1 VNGSQGSDGTHPAI
15 SGYPVKRFIE
25 KCTTSIKKKQICNVS
40 TRMYDFKRNFIFLKE
55 K

>member
-15 SGYPVKRFIE
+15 SGYPVKRCIE
-25 KCTTSIKKKQICNVS
+25 KCTETIIKKVICTVS
-40 TRMYDFKRNFIFLKE
+40 TTMYDFKRNFIFLKV